1 MKLKK
6 LLEQF
11 TLELNVPEPDDAYDF
26 DTIKVTDL
34 GYGNYYKYTY
44 TNNQGNVMEV
54 TNLIKPVSA
63 DAVSGKITQPGKV
76 IFIAFGLYDDAD
88 EEEDGYHDDESEE
101 RKYGVKTG
109 AGDTI
114 KVLATVVEATKRTME
129 KEGGEKN
136 IYAIAFAPS
145 DKKRKNI
152 YDHYLTTLFPNFKKD
167 ERPSSVGF
175 TFFINQD
182 FKGRTKVDQDETN

>member
-6 LLEQF
+6 LLEQI
-11 TLELNVPEPDDAYDF
+11 TLELNVPKPEDAYDF
-26 DTIKVTDL
+26 DNIKVSDL

-44 TNNQGNVMEV
+44 TNNRGDVMEV
-54 TNLIKPVSA
+54 TNLIKPVTA

-76 IFIAFGLYDDAD
+76 IFIAFGLYDDED
-88 EEEDGYHDDESEE
+88 EKEDGYHDDESEQ
-101 RKYGVKTG
+101 RKYKAKTG

-114 KVLATVVEATKRTME
+114 KVLATVVEATKQTMK
-129 KEGGEKN
+129 KEGGEDK
-136 IYAIAFAPS
+136 IYGIAFAPS

-167 ERPSSVGF
+167 QRSSSAGF

-182 FKGRTKVDQDETN
+182 FKGRAKVD